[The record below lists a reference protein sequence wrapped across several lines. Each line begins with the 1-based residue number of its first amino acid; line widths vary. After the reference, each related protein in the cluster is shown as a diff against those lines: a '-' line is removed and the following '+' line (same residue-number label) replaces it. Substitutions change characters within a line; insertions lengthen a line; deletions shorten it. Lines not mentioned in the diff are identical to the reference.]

1 MSLTLTDARAR
12 SQVVSDAAYQVH
24 LDLTGDEHFVA
35 TTTVSFAAPPGAST
49 FLNLQRSVEVR
60 VQLNGRPLAPGCYR
74 DDQVHLSDLAEQNIA
89 VITARMPYVTDGDGM
104 HRFVDPADGAVYL
117 GCYGGMDVNR
127 RVFACFDQPDLKA
140 PFTVSVT
147 ARPGATVLSNGIP
160 EQAPDAR
167 EVAGHDPTRWTFAT
181 TPPLST
187 YLVTVCA
194 GPWASRTWEHDGRP
208 FGWHARASLAA
219 DLDRDLPMLREQ
231 TVTAYDWYAERFEEP
246 YAFDSYDQIFVPGHN
261 WGAMENPGCVSYR
274 DELLPQGTTPAVLA
288 RQRAMTIAHEM
299 AHMWFGDLVTFRWW
313 EDTWLNE
320 SFADYLGFL
329 VAGATGAAPGAL
341 AEFDL
346 GRKAGGYA
354 ADARPST
361 HPVAPRP
368 EDVPDV
374 DSAFNNFDP
383 ISYAKG
389 NSTLR
394 QLAFWLGEDTFFA
407 GVNRHLTG
415 ARFGT
420 ASLDDF
426 VGSLQSVTDKDVTG
440 WVEAW
445 LRVPGTDVL
454 ELERPA
460 REPGAV
466 TAGALEDSDAAA
478 EGRQGLTLRLV
489 PGVDERS
496 GSAARARRP
505 HRVRVSGYAV
515 SRDDDVADRVEQ
527 AWEQVVGLTP
537 EDPTVLLAPADLV
550 VPNSTGETFA
560 RVALDEVT
568 LDRALQ
574 VLGRVPDGH
583 PRVMLW
589 ATLLELATRG
599 ETAPALLVK
608 AVEQHLPGEETDF
621 VVAHVL
627 SRSAAVVR
635 QVVPAGEVGEL
646 LERLGRV
653 ALRLLG
659 ASQVATAVVQ
669 TAVSV
674 GAGAL
679 HDADLLAGWLRAGAG
694 HGPLSQEER
703 WEVLRRLAELGADT
717 EHSTGDLVR
726 AEQER
731 DPSAAGQL
739 AALAVA
745 AARPEPS
752 AKAQALAR
760 MADEGTT
767 NREIGALAR
776 GLWSA
781 EQRELVDPLVAEYL
795 RTMVPVARR
804 GQALGLVVG
813 RAAPGFRW
821 TPGQLEHLQR
831 ALDDDTLPPVLART
845 WADVLHDQRRLPA

>member
-1 MSLTLTDARAR
+1 VSLTLLDARAR
-12 SQVVSDAAYQVH
+12 SQAVSDVAYQVH
-24 LDLTGDEHFVA
+24 LDLTDDAHFLA
-35 TTTVSFAAPPGAST
+35 TTTVTFAAQPGAST
-49 FLNLQRSVEVR
+49 FLDLQRAREVE
-60 VQLNGRPLAPGCYR
+60 VQLNGRTLDPGCYR
-74 DDQVHLSDLAEQNIA
+74 DDQVHLEDLATENTA
-89 VITARMPYVTDGDGM
+89 VVTARMPYVSDGDGM

-140 PFTVSVT
+140 PFTVSVQ
-147 ARPGATVLSNGIP
+147 AQPGATVLSNGIP
-160 EQAPDAR
+160 EQAPPVDGG
-167 EVAGHDPTRWTFAT
+167 VATRWTFAT

-187 YLVTVCA
+187 YLITVCA

-231 TVTAYDWYAERFEEP
+231 TVSAYDWYAQRFDEP
-246 YAFDSYDQIFVPGHN
+246 YPFDSYDQVFVPGHN

-329 VAGATGAAPGAL
+329 VAGSTGAAPGAL

-389 NSTLR
+389 NSALR
-394 QLAFWLGEDTFFA
+394 QLAFWLGEEDFFA
-407 GVNRHLTG
+407 GVNRHLTS

-426 VGSLQSVTDKDVTG
+426 VASLQSVTDRDVTG

-454 ELERPA
+454 ALERA
-460 REPGAV
+460 
-466 TAGALEDSDAAA
+466 
-478 EGRQGLTLRLV
+478 GRQGGGGSDGDNVEGGRGMSLRLV

-496 GSAARARRP
+496 GSADASRRA
-505 HRVRVSGYAV
+505 HRVRLSGYAV
-515 SRDDDVADRVEQ
+515 SEDQVEQVWDRV
-527 AWEQVVGLTP
+527 VDVSP
-537 EDPTVLLAPADLV
+537 DHPTVTLDPADLV
-550 VPNSTGETFA
+550 VPNSTGDTFA
-560 RVALDEVT
+560 RVVLDEDT
-568 LDRALQ
+568 LRQVLR
-574 VLGRVPDGH
+574 VLGRVPDEH
-583 PRVMLW
+583 PRVILW
-589 ATLLELATRG
+589 ATLLELVTRG
-599 ETAPALLVK
+599 EAAPSVLVA
-608 AVEQHLPGEETDF
+608 AVEDHLPGEETDF

-627 SRSAAVVR
+627 GRSAGIVR
-635 QVVPAGEVGEL
+635 RVTPADQVGEL

-653 ALRLLG
+653 ALGLL
-659 ASQVATAVVQ
+659 AAPQVATPVAQAAV
-669 TAVSV
+669 AV
-674 GAGAL
+674 GAGGL
-679 HDADLLAGWLRAGAG
+679 HDVELLTAWLADGAG

-703 WEVLRRLAELGADT
+703 WEALRRLAELGADT
-717 EHSTGDLVR
+717 QGALAR
-726 AEQER
+726 EQER
-731 DPSAAGQL
+731 DRSAAGQL
-739 AALAVA
+739 AALAVE
-745 AARPEPS
+745 AARPDAS
-752 AKAQALAR
+752 VKAQALAR
-760 MADEGTT
+760 MADERTS

-781 EQRELVDPLVAEYL
+781 EQRDVVDPLVADYL
-795 RTMVPVARR
+795 RTMAPVAGQ

-821 TPGQLEHLQR
+821 TPDQLADLEQV
-831 ALDDDTLPPVLART
+831 LDAGSLPPVLART
-845 WADVLHDQRRLPA
+845 WADVLHDQRRLDG

>member
-1 MSLTLTDARAR
+1 MSLTLIDARAR
-12 SQVVSDAAYQVH
+12 SQVVSDLAYQVH
-24 LDLTGDEHFVA
+24 LDLTGDEHFLA
-35 TTTVSFAAPPGAST
+35 TTTVTFTAAPDEST
-49 FLNLQRSVEVR
+49 FLDLQRAVEVE
-60 VQLNGRPLAPGCYR
+60 VQLNGRTLGPECYQ
-74 DDQVHLSDLAEQNIA
+74 DDQVHLDDLAEQNTA

-104 HRFVDPADGAVYL
+104 HRFVDPADDAVYL

-140 PFTVSVT
+140 PFTVSVD
-147 ARPGATVLSNGIP
+147 ARPGARVLANGIP
-160 EQAPDAR
+160 EQAPASTD
-167 EVAGHDPTRWTFAT
+167 GGGPTRWVFAT
-181 TPPLST
+181 TPPIAT

-194 GPWASRTWEHDGRP
+194 GPWASRTWEHAGLP

-231 TVTAYDWYAERFEEP
+231 TESAYDWYAGRFDEP
-246 YAFDSYDQIFVPGHN
+246 YAFDSYDQVFVPGHN

-329 VAGATGAAPGAL
+329 VAGSTGAAPGAL

-389 NSTLR
+389 NSALR
-394 QLAFWLGEDTFFA
+394 QLAFWLGEEAFFA

-415 ARFGT
+415 SRFGT
-420 ASLDDF
+420 ADLDDF
-426 VGSLQSVTDKDVTG
+426 VASLQSVTDRDVSA
-440 WVEAW
+440 WVQAW
-445 LRVPGTDVL
+445 LRVPGTDELV
-454 ELERPA
+454 LERPD
-460 REPGAV
+460 GA
-466 TAGALEDSDAAA
+466 GGGS
-478 EGRQGLTLRLV
+478 TLRLV

-496 GSAARARRP
+496 GSSDGARRP

-515 SRDDDVADRVEQ
+515 SEGRVQ
-527 AWEQVVGLTP
+527 PSWERVVDLTP
-537 EDPTVLLAPADLV
+537 EQPSVLLEPADLV
-550 VPNSTGETFA
+550 VPNSTGDTFV
-560 RVALDEVT
+560 RVVLDEAT
-568 LDRALQ
+568 LGRALE
-574 VLGRVPDGH
+574 VLGKVPDEH
-583 PRVMLW
+583 PRVVLW
-589 ATLLELATRG
+589 ATLLELVTRG
-599 ETAPALLVK
+599 QTEPSVLVR
-608 AVEQHLPGEETDF
+608 AVEAHLPGEQADF

-627 SRSAAVVR
+627 GRAATIVR
-635 QVVPAGEVGEL
+635 QVTPADRVVEL
-646 LERLGRV
+646 VERLGQV
-653 ALRLLG
+653 ALGLLTG
-659 ASQVATAVVQ
+659 QEVATSVAQ
-669 TAVSV
+669 TAVTV

-679 HDADLLAGWLRAGAG
+679 HDVPLLTGWLADGAG
-694 HGPLSQEER
+694 HGPLSQDER
-703 WEVLRRLAELGADT
+703 WEVLRRLAELGADID
-717 EHSTGDLVR
+717 DLL
-726 AEQER
+726 ATEQER
-731 DPSAAGQL
+731 DPSAAGR
-739 AALAVA
+739 LAVLTVE
-745 AARPEPS
+745 AARPQAT
-752 AKAQALAR
+752 AKTQALTR
-760 MADEGTT
+760 MAADDTS
-767 NREIGALAR
+767 NREIWALAR

-781 EQRELVDPLVAEYL
+781 EQRDLVDPLVADHL

-821 TPGQLEHLQR
+821 TTEQLDQLER
-831 ALDDDTLPPVLART
+831 ALGQDALPPVLART
-845 WADVLHDQRRLPA
+845 WADVLHDQRRLEG

>member
-1 MSLTLTDARAR
+1 MSLTLIDARAR
-12 SQVVSDAAYQVH
+12 SQVVSDVAYQVH
-24 LDLTGDEHFVA
+24 LDLTGDDHFLA
-35 TTTVSFAAPPGAST
+35 TTTVTFTAPPGTST
-49 FLNLQRSVEVR
+49 FLDLQRALDVE
-60 VQLNGRPLAPGCYR
+60 VQLNGRTLEPGCYR
-74 DDQVHLSDLAEQNIA
+74 DDQVLLDDLADRNTA
-89 VITARMPYVTDGDGM
+89 VVAARMPYVTDGDGM
-104 HRFVDPADGAVYL
+104 HRFVDPADDAVYL

-127 RVFACFDQPDLKA
+127 RVFACFDQPDIKA
-140 PFTVSVT
+140 PFAVSVE
-147 ARPGATVLSNGIP
+147 ARAGATVLSNGIP
-160 EQAPDAR
+160 EQAPSRTDGDAT
-167 EVAGHDPTRWTFAT
+167 TRWVFAS
-181 TPPLST
+181 TPPLAT
-187 YLVTVCA
+187 YLITVCA

-231 TVTAYDWYAERFEEP
+231 TVSGYDWYARRFEEP
-246 YAFDSYDQIFVPGHN
+246 YPFDSYDQIFVPGHN

-274 DELLPQGTTPAVLA
+274 DELLPQGTTPAALA

-389 NSTLR
+389 NATLR
-394 QLAFWLGEDTFFA
+394 QLAFWLGEETFFA
-407 GVNRHLTG
+407 GVNRHLSA

-420 ASLDDF
+420 AALDDF
-426 VGSLQSVTDKDVTG
+426 VGSLQSVTDRDVTA

-445 LRVPGTDVL
+445 LRVPGTDCLVL
-454 ELERPA
+454 EQSGADDAPDDLAER
-460 REPGAV
+460 
-466 TAGALEDSDAAA
+466 AG
-478 EGRQGLTLRLV
+478 QGMTLRLA

-496 GSAARARRP
+496 GSSAAARRP

-515 SRDDDVADRVEQ
+515 SGDRVERV
-527 AWEQVVGLTP
+527 WERVVDLSP
-537 EDPTVLLAPADLV
+537 EQRTVQLAPAHLV
-550 VPNSTGETFA
+550 VPNSTGDTFA
-560 RVALDEVT
+560 RVVLDEDT
-568 LDRALQ
+568 LAGTLR
-574 VLGRVPDGH
+574 VLGQVPDEH
-583 PRVMLW
+583 PRVILW
-589 ATLLELATRG
+589 AALLELVSRG
-599 ETAPALLVK
+599 EAAPSVLVR
-608 AVEQHLPGEETDF
+608 AVEDHLPGEVTEF

-627 SRSAAVVR
+627 GRAAQVVR
-635 QVVPAGEVGEL
+635 QVTPADQVAEL
-646 LERLGRV
+646 VERLGQV
-653 ALRLLG
+653 ALGLLAAPG
-659 ASQVATAVVQ
+659 VATSVAQ
-669 TAVSV
+669 TAVAV
-674 GAGAL
+674 GSGAL
-679 HDADLLAGWLRAGAG
+679 HDVDLLTGWLAAGAG

-703 WEVLRRLAELGADT
+703 WEVLRRLAELGADIQ
-717 EHSTGDLVR
+717 DLVA

-739 AALAVA
+739 AALAVG
-745 AARPEPS
+745 AARPEAS
-752 AKAQALAR
+752 AKADALAR
-760 MADEGTT
+760 MAADSTS

-781 EQRELVDPLVAEYL
+781 EQRDLVDPLVADYL

-821 TPGQLEHLQR
+821 TPEQLDELETVLR
-831 ALDDDTLPPVLART
+831 EDTLPPVLART
-845 WADVLHDQRRLPA
+845 WADVLHDQRRLGG